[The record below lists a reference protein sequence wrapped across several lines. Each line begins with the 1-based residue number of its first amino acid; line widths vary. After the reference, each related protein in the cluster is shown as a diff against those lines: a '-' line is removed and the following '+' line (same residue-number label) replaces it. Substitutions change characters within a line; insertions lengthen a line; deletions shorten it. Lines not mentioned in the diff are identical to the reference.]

1 MENSFI
7 WRLYRDKK
15 KNYGKI
21 WREHELVLG
30 KSLKPECKKV
40 FVLRFK
46 MKKITLCV
54 LKLPTVSLSDI
65 IVSASVV
72 RFPKMH

>member
-7 WRLYRDKK
+7 WRHASCIETKK
-15 KNYGKI
+15 SYGEI

-40 FVLRFK
+40 FVLRFQIK
-46 MKKITLCV
+46 KKKITICV
-54 LKLPTVSLSDI
+54 LKLQTVSLSDI

-72 RFPKMH
+72 